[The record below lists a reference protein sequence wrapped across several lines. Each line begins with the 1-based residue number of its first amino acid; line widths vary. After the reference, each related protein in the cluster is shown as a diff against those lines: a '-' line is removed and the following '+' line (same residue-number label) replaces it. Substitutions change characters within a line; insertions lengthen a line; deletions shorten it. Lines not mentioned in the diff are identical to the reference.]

1 MNENVTEVVAVLA
14 DYQKYFSTRTD
25 MDNYTLRDVMGS
37 LMEELL
43 AIADKAKVQFCWAQF
58 RYYLHVIKLK
68 QIKIKTYEIK
78 INKNSKSRIKRN

>member
-1 MNENVTEVVAVLA
+1 MNENVTQVIDVLA

-43 AIADKAKVQFCWAQF
+43 VIADKAKPQFCWAQF
-58 RYYLHVIKLK
+58 RYYLEL
-68 QIKIKTYEIK
+68 
-78 INKNSKSRIKRN
+78 